1 MKKKRIIIAAIIAL
15 CAVILSGCLRITADE
30 LYRLPRASDEYL
42 KLQQQIDYVLN
53 SGAAFSPPT
62 GGPNR
67 QAVQLRDLNSSGED
81 EVIVFFSVP
90 GESTLAIYIFKL
102 LDGDYVVADVIEG
115 VGDDIE
121 SIWFVDMDGDGIYEL
136 IVGWQMGAVLK
147 QLSIY
152 SIVDFQHVLLASAE
166 YERIAAH
173 DMTGDGSGDIVI
185 VRLPTPEMGAVAE
198 MFSLMPDGEIVRSEA
213 WLSDGIE
220 MITRILTGRLIDGIP
235 AVFVESEGRFD
246 DYGGSMVT
254 DILIY
259 RDGGLVNVTREMP
272 LGISA
277 ETVRDRM
284 HSSDIEGSGTIS
296 VPMPR
301 RLVAQSETLYYVTD
315 WYAFNSR
322 GNRRVVLTTYHNH
335 SDGWYLVLPS
345 DWRGRVSVRRESAI
359 AGERSVVFSYIAG
372 EDGPFEDFLV
382 IHRLSGD
389 RGRTRAALPGR
400 TILRRDGDSIYAF
413 ELLSEPNSFGL
424 TFDAELIIENFR
436 LIYTDW
442 LIGW

>member
-1 MKKKRIIIAAIIAL
+1 
-15 CAVILSGCLRITADE
+15 
-30 LYRLPRASDEYL
+30 
-42 KLQQQIDYVLN
+42 
-53 SGAAFSPPT
+53 
-62 GGPNR
+62 
-67 QAVQLRDLNSSGED
+67 
-81 EVIVFFSVP
+81 
-90 GESTLAIYIFKL
+90 
-102 LDGDYVVADVIEG
+102 
-115 VGDDIE
+115 
-121 SIWFVDMDGDGIYEL
+121 
-136 IVGWQMGAVLK
+136 
-147 QLSIY
+147 
-152 SIVDFQHVLLASAE
+152 
-166 YERIAAH
+166 
-173 DMTGDGSGDIVI
+173 
-185 VRLPTPEMGAVAE
+185 
-198 MFSLMPDGEIVRSEA
+198 
-213 WLSDGIE
+213 
-220 MITRILTGRLIDGIP
+220 
-235 AVFVESEGRFD
+235 
-246 DYGGSMVT
+246 MVT